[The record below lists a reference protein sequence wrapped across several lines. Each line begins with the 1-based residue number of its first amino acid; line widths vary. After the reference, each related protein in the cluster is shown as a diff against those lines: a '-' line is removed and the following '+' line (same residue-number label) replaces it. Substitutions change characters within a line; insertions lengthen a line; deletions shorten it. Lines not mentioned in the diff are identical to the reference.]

1 MSLKQFEFESIDQ
14 IDNGS
19 LVTALNNAIHQAYL
33 DCESRPALAKARE
46 VTLKM
51 SLKPVADGRDLGKVY
66 VNFDVKK
73 AFPSQGLEV
82 SMRPSGEGLEFQPE
96 IPDNVDQ
103 RPLEFD
109 A

>member
-19 LVTALNNAIHQAYL
+19 LVVALNDAIRRAYH
-33 DCESRPALAKARE
+33 DCESRPALNKPRD

-51 SLKPVADGRDLGKVY
+51 SLKPVADGRNLGKVY

-73 AFPSQGLEV
+73 SFPSEGLEV
-82 SMRPSGEGLEFQPE
+82 LMKPGQEGLEFQPE
-96 IPDNVDQ
+96 IPENPDQ
-103 RPLEFD
+103 KPLEFD
-109 A
+109 K